1 MEGPAGGEGAPARA
15 GCPTLAGRAAAA
27 LEELWVALFGWL
39 PTPLGMGL
47 RAIAWLPL
55 FATRSLVRFGTG
67 VTLAGCRNM
76 RFGRGVRVGRHCIL
90 TAQQGELRLADGAAL
105 SPGVHLGADHGRI
118 EVGSATAIGPGTV
131 VRAANHRFD
140 RCDVPIMAQGHVPGT
155 VIIEDDVWIGANCVI
170 TPDVRIG
177 RGAVVGAGAVVTR
190 DVAPFAV
197 VAGVPARVIGKRGER
212 PQEAHEEGKAREQ
225 GEGSQ

>member
-1 MEGPAGGEGAPARA
+1 MRGPEPADGAGSPARA
-15 GCPTLAGRAAAA
+15 KSPTLAARLAAA

-39 PTPLGMGL
+39 PTSLGMGI
-47 RAIAWLPL
+47 RALAWLPL
-55 FATRSLVRFGTG
+55 FASRTLVRFGTG

-76 RFGRGVRVGRHCIL
+76 RFGRGVRVGRLCIL
-90 TAQQGELRLADGAAL
+90 TAQDGELSLADGAAL

-118 EVGSATAIGPGTV
+118 EVGSCTAIGPGTV
-131 VRAANHRFD
+131 VRAANHRFERRD
-140 RCDVPIMAQGHVPGT
+140 MPIMRQGHVPG
-155 VIIEDDVWIGANCVI
+155 VVVIEDDVWIGANCVV

-197 VAGVPARVIGKRGER
+197 VGGVPARPIGTRGER
-212 PQEAHEEGKAREQ
+212 GEEG
-225 GEGSQ
+225 EGAP

>member
-1 MEGPAGGEGAPARA
+1 MESPEPPEGAK
-15 GCPTLAGRAAAA
+15 RAADTSTAPCPPTPAARLGAA

-47 RAIAWLPL
+47 RALCWLPL
-55 FATRSLVRFGTG
+55 FASRSLVRFGTG
-67 VTLAGCRNM
+67 VSLAGCRNM

-90 TAQQGELRLADGAAL
+90 TAQQGELSLADGAAL

-118 EVGSATAIGPGTV
+118 EIGSHTAIGPGTV
-131 VRAANHRFD
+131 VRAANHRFE
-140 RCDVPIMAQGHVPGT
+140 RCDVPIMRQGHVPGT
-155 VIIEDDVWIGANCVI
+155 VIIGDDVWIGANCVI

-190 DVAPFAV
+190 DVEPLAV
-197 VAGVPARVIGKRGER
+197 VGGVPARVIGKRGQHGPEER
-212 PQEAHEEGKAREQ
+212 
-225 GEGSQ
+225 

>member
-1 MEGPAGGEGAPARA
+1 MQDPAPASGGGAPPPGPAPLAR
-15 GCPTLAGRAAAA
+15 LAAA

-47 RAIAWLPL
+47 RALAWLPL
-55 FATRSLVRFGTG
+55 FGSRALVRFGTG

-90 TAQQGELRLADGAAL
+90 TAQDGALTLGDGVAL

-118 EVGSATAIGPGTV
+118 EVGNATAIGPGTV
-131 VRAANHRFD
+131 VRAANHRFERRD
-140 RCDVPIMAQGHVPGT
+140 MPIMRQGHVPGVV
-155 VIIEDDVWIGANCVI
+155 VIGDDVWIGANCVI

-190 DVAPFAV
+190 DVEPFCV
-197 VAGVPARVIGKRGER
+197 VGGVPARPIGKRGQ
-212 PQEAHEEGKAREQ
+212 PGTEEG
-225 GEGSQ
+225 